1 MKSEVV
7 VTLSLYQELDDVD
20 KTDRKINVTVNCQCT
35 SNMSIWPD
43 QTLVRF
49 SHVRD
54 ALINQTRTN
63 NSMGR

>member
-43 QTLVRF
+43 QT
-49 SHVRD
+49 
-54 ALINQTRTN
+54 
-63 NSMGR
+63 